1 MLISHFLSLVH
12 HEEMSCSMTCFGNLF
27 SYLEYFYTFS
37 LSAQKATCIYSYR
50 GWVQKKLGNNDV
62 SSVLRVL
69 GLDSE
74 AY

>member
-1 MLISHFLSLVH
+1 MQLVFIPT
-12 HEEMSCSMTCFGNLF
+12 EDGCRRN
-27 SYLEYFYTFS
+27 
-37 LSAQKATCIYSYR
+37 
-50 GWVQKKLGNNDV
+50 LGNNDV